1 MIGYIAT
8 ILVTLAYLPQVICT
22 IENKR
27 SDMEFGTMM
36 LLLCG
41 MIAWIYY
48 AYENGLIPLFISS
61 LLSLIQISILIY
73 YKVRYAVKS

>member
-27 SDMEFGTMM
+27 SDMEFGTMI

-41 MIAWIYY
+41 MIVWTYY
-48 AYENGLIPLFISS
+48 ASENNLYPLLVSS

-73 YKVRYAVKS
+73 YKVKYGVKS